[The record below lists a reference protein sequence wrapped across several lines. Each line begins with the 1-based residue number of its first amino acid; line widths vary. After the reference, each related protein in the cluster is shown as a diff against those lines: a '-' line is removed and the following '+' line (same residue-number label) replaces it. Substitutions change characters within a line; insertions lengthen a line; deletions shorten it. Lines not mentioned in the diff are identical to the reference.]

1 MRMVFFPTCKICIVV
16 VDVVLLFH
24 SRYTELK
31 RREPKTPP
39 KAAPVAATEDMEL
52 GRTPKTFGGI
62 TKRQAN
68 TLITDLQDEIAATN
82 AYEAA
87 NGI

>member
-1 MRMVFFPTCKICIVV
+1 MAWN
-16 VDVVLLFH
+16 DL
-24 SRYTELK
+24 
-31 RREPKTPP
+31 
-39 KAAPVAATEDMEL
+39 ATEKQLYRIMKLQKEL
-52 GRTPKTFGGI
+52 RRTPKTFGGI

-87 NGI
+87 YGI

>member
-1 MRMVFFPTCKICIVV
+1 MAWN
-16 VDVVLLFH
+16 DL
-24 SRYTELK
+24 
-31 RREPKTPP
+31 
-39 KAAPVAATEDMEL
+39 ATEKQLYLIMKLQKEL

-82 AYEAA
+82 AYEAVS
-87 NGI
+87 GI

>member
-1 MRMVFFPTCKICIVV
+1 MAWN
-16 VDVVLLFH
+16 DL
-24 SRYTELK
+24 
-31 RREPKTPP
+31 
-39 KAAPVAATEDMEL
+39 ATEKQLYLIMKLQKEL
-52 GRTPKTFGGI
+52 GRTPKMFGGI

-68 TLITDLQDEIAATN
+68 TLITDLQDEIAATK

>member
-1 MRMVFFPTCKICIVV
+1 MSWN
-16 VDVVLLFH
+16 DL
-24 SRYTELK
+24 
-31 RREPKTPP
+31 
-39 KAAPVAATEDMEL
+39 ATEKQLYLIMKLQKEL

-68 TLITDLQDEIAATN
+68 TLITDLKDELTATN

>member
-1 MRMVFFPTCKICIVV
+1 MSWN
-16 VDVVLLFH
+16 DL
-24 SRYTELK
+24 
-31 RREPKTPP
+31 
-39 KAAPVAATEDMEL
+39 ATEKQLYLIMKLQKKL

-68 TLITDLQDEIAATN
+68 TLITDLQDELTATK

>member
-1 MRMVFFPTCKICIVV
+1 MAWN
-16 VDVVLLFH
+16 DL
-24 SRYTELK
+24 
-31 RREPKTPP
+31 
-39 KAAPVAATEDMEL
+39 ATEKQLYLIMKLQKEL
-52 GRTPKTFGGI
+52 GRTPKTFNGI

-68 TLITDLQDEIAATN
+68 TLITDLQDELTATN

>member
-1 MRMVFFPTCKICIVV
+1 MAWN
-16 VDVVLLFH
+16 DL
-24 SRYTELK
+24 
-31 RREPKTPP
+31 
-39 KAAPVAATEDMEL
+39 ATEKQLYLIMKLQKEL

-62 TKRQAN
+62 NKRQAN
-68 TLITDLQDEIAATN
+68 TLITDLQDELAATN

>member
-1 MRMVFFPTCKICIVV
+1 MAWN
-16 VDVVLLFH
+16 DL
-24 SRYTELK
+24 
-31 RREPKTPP
+31 
-39 KAAPVAATEDMEL
+39 ATEKQLYLIMKLQKEL

-68 TLITDLQDEIAATN
+68 TRKTDLQDELTATN

>member
-1 MRMVFFPTCKICIVV
+1 MAWN
-16 VDVVLLFH
+16 DL
-24 SRYTELK
+24 
-31 RREPKTPP
+31 
-39 KAAPVAATEDMEL
+39 ATEKQLYLIMKLQKEL
-52 GRTPKTFGGI
+52 RRTPKTFGGI
-62 TKRQAN
+62 TRRQAN

>member
-1 MRMVFFPTCKICIVV
+1 MAGN
-16 VDVVLLFH
+16 DL
-24 SRYTELK
+24 
-31 RREPKTPP
+31 
-39 KAAPVAATEDMEL
+39 ATEKQLYLIMKLQKEL

-82 AYEAA
+82 AYEAV

>member
-1 MRMVFFPTCKICIVV
+1 MAWN
-16 VDVVLLFH
+16 DL
-24 SRYTELK
+24 
-31 RREPKTPP
+31 
-39 KAAPVAATEDMEL
+39 ATEKQLYLIMKLQKEL
-52 GRTPKTFGGI
+52 GRTPKTFSGI

>member
-1 MRMVFFPTCKICIVV
+1 MAWN
-16 VDVVLLFH
+16 DL
-24 SRYTELK
+24 
-31 RREPKTPP
+31 
-39 KAAPVAATEDMEL
+39 ATEKQLYLIMKLQKEL

-68 TLITDLQDEIAATN
+68 TLITDLQDELTATN

>member
-1 MRMVFFPTCKICIVV
+1 MAWS
-16 VDVVLLFH
+16 DL
-24 SRYTELK
+24 
-31 RREPKTPP
+31 
-39 KAAPVAATEDMEL
+39 ATEKQLYLIMKLQKEL

-68 TLITDLQDEIAATN
+68 TLITDLQDELTATK

>member
-1 MRMVFFPTCKICIVV
+1 MSWNDPV
-16 VDVVLLFH
+16 
-24 SRYTELK
+24 TEKQLYLIMK
-31 RREPKTPP
+31 LQK
-39 KAAPVAATEDMEL
+39 EL

>member
-1 MRMVFFPTCKICIVV
+1 MK
-16 VDVVLLFH
+16 LQK
-24 SRYTELK
+24 ELK
-31 RREPKTPP
+31 
-39 KAAPVAATEDMEL
+39 
-52 GRTPKTFGGI
+52 RTPKTFGGI

-68 TLITDLQDEIAATN
+68 TLITDLQDEIAATT

>member
-1 MRMVFFPTCKICIVV
+1 MAWN
-16 VDVVLLFH
+16 DL
-24 SRYTELK
+24 
-31 RREPKTPP
+31 
-39 KAAPVAATEDMEL
+39 ATEKQLYLIMKLQKEL
-52 GRTPKTFGGI
+52 RRTPKTFGGI

-68 TLITDLQDEIAATN
+68 TLITDLQDELTATN

>member
-1 MRMVFFPTCKICIVV
+1 MAWN
-16 VDVVLLFH
+16 DL
-24 SRYTELK
+24 
-31 RREPKTPP
+31 
-39 KAAPVAATEDMEL
+39 ATEKQLYLIIKLQKEL

-68 TLITDLQDEIAATN
+68 TLITDLQDELTATN

>member
-1 MRMVFFPTCKICIVV
+1 MAWN
-16 VDVVLLFH
+16 DL
-24 SRYTELK
+24 
-31 RREPKTPP
+31 
-39 KAAPVAATEDMEL
+39 ATEKQLYLIMKLQKEL
-52 GRTPKTFGGI
+52 RRTPKTFGGI

-68 TLITDLQDEIAATN
+68 TLIIDLQDEIAATN